1 MRCGQGRV
9 LPVFLDCDDL
19 ELASLFLFPFDHRF
33 EPRVWSG
40 PMVVVGG
47 NIVDV
52 VHGQF
57 HPGCW

>member
-19 ELASLFLFPFDHRF
+19 ELVSPFLFLFDHGF
-33 EPRVWSG
+33 ESRVWSG

-47 NIVDV
+47 K
-52 VHGQF
+52 H
-57 HPGCW
+57 C